1 MASLQQQMN
10 IAENTLEM
18 MAETVGSLEQS
29 IEEWKQTLE
38 TAKRSGMMNEF
49 TNEVKAALIISYNTV
64 TSCVKSI
71 KGIDGSE
78 IYSIMQ
84 KISTASNNTVSVPN
98 GSLRFAAYEKG
109 KNKLKNKIKRPAGG
123 YGKFNNFN
131 VQLQMLR
138 DLIEVTE
145 SIQSH
150 INIISESYRR
160 YHFTLQQ
167 NNFMVQFVHN
177 LNQKCFTP
185 RAKDFSDIKIKIEA
199 TRQSLIKIELNIKLA
214 LI

>member
-1 MASLQQQMN
+1 MTSLQQQMN

-49 TNEVKAALIISYNTV
+49 TNEVKAALIISYSAVN
-64 TSCVKSI
+64 SCVKSI

-98 GSLRFAAYEKG
+98 GNLRFAAYEKG
-109 KNKLKNKIKRPAGG
+109 KSKLKNKIKRPAGG
-123 YGKFNNFN
+123 YGKFNDFN
-131 VQLQMLR
+131 VQLKMLR

-199 TRQSLIKIELNIKLA
+199 TRQFLIKIELNIKLA